1 MGTGPAADAQHSPGF
16 TPNATHRTPLF
27 MAAICAHLEEQ
38 HLLFPLK
45 NAALKSVSFYTEYLF
60 KN

>member
-1 MGTGPAADAQHSPGF
+1 MHSPGF

-27 MAAICAHLEEQ
+27 MAAICTHLEEQ
-38 HLLFPLK
+38 HPLFPLK
-45 NAALKSVSFYTEYLF
+45 KAALKSVSFYTEYLF